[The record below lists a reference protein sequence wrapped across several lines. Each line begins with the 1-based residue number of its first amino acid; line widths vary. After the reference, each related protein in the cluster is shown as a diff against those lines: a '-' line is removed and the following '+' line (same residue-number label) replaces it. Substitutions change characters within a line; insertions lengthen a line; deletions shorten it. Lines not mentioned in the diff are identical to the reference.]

1 MYGLLF
7 IIYFLQ
13 VESLFESM
21 YSNIAVRPFGS
32 TVNGFGKLGCDLDL
46 VLTNIITD
54 EMVIISELF
63 IIRFFIVNNFK

>member
-63 IIRFFIVNNFK
+63 IMRFFIVNNFK